1 MRYYD
6 EQIQAYNE
14 MLKDSDED
22 ITNQSCC
29 WVSIRDWLCVECWEH
44 C

>member
-6 EQIQAYNE
+6 EQIQAFDE
-14 MLKDSDED
+14 ILKDSDD
-22 ITNQSCC
+22 YITTDSCC
-29 WVSIRDWLCVECWEH
+29 WVSIRDWLCIECWEH